1 MDWVTTTTILEGLRD
16 YGNRDAWDR
25 LVGRFRRPIAAFARQ
40 TGVSPRDCED
50 VAQEALA
57 AFAEA
62 YRAGRYDRTRGKLSG
77 WLFGIAYRHAQ
88 RRRRAEARHPP
99 APGGGDPEPIRDEAG
114 ATDVWTRIWDRHLL
128 ESAIGGARHEFAP
141 DTFRAFELVVLEDRA
156 PADAAAAL
164 GVPVKTVY
172 NAKHRVLH
180 RVRELVR
187 ELEEIDVL
195 P

>member
-25 LVGRFRRPIAAFARQ
+25 LVGRFRRPIAAFARE
-40 TGVSPRDCED
+40 TGVAPRDCED

-62 YRAGRYDRTRGKLSG
+62 YRAGRYDRTRGRLSG

-88 RRRRAEARHPP
+88 RRRRAEARHP
-99 APGGGDPEPIRDEAG
+99 AAPEPDGPAAIRDEAT
-114 ATDVWTRIWDRHLL
+114 ATNVWQRIWDRHLL
-128 ESAIGGARHEFAP
+128 ESSIAAARREFAP
-141 DTFRAFELVVLEDRA
+141 DTFRAFELVVLEDRSA
-156 PADAAAAL
+156 GDAAAAL
-164 GVPVKTVY
+164 GVPIKTIY
-172 NAKHRVLH
+172 NAKHRVLK

-187 ELEEIDVL
+187 ELEDTDVL